1 MKMKMYSAPT
11 RDEAIAV
18 AVADMGQDAV
28 ILSEWQGEEG
38 YEIRMGVERATQRV
52 APQFELKA
60 VPRPEPTLQINRYR
74 DHMKEIMVWHGAPE
88 GFADVVANSGSRLV
102 GAAKDPASGF
112 CAALEGIIG
121 FAPIPPALKKPV
133 MLVGPPGSGKTST
146 TAKLIRRA
154 AAANARA
161 MPLVADF
168 DATAGGA
175 QLAAYLQTQPSQ
187 IGAFQEPDDLLSAL
201 DEQRDAGMGL
211 VIDTP
216 PINPNDPEDLERL
229 RDLVNFVKIEPV
241 LVISAE
247 GHPLDLEESVKAFAE
262 VGVRRCIITKL
273 DAVRRRGG
281 VLCAVAAARLNLSHL
296 ALTPFIG
303 GGLIPAT
310 SNRLARILLE
320 DAPGAELLKGAA

>member
-11 RDEAIAV
+11 RDEAIQIAY
-18 AVADMGQDAV
+18 ADMGQDAV
-28 ILSEWQGEEG
+28 ILSEWETEEA
-38 YEIRMGVERATQRV
+38 YEVRMGIERATQRV
-52 APQFELKA
+52 APQFELKSE
-60 VPRPEPTLQINRYR
+60 PRPAPVLQINRYR
-74 DHMKEIMVWHGAPE
+74 DNLKEIMVWHGAPE

-112 CAALEGIIG
+112 SAALEGMIG
-121 FAPIPPALKKPV
+121 FAPIQPSLKDPV

-146 TAKLIRRA
+146 VAKLVRRA
-154 AAANARA
+154 AAANAEA
-161 MPLVADF
+161 VPIVADF
-168 DATAGGA
+168 DATAGGS
-175 QLAAYLQTQPSQ
+175 QLAAYLQTDPAS
-187 IGAFQEPDDLLSAL
+187 IKAFQEPDDLLIAVEHQRKL
-201 DEQRDAGMGL
+201 DTGM

-216 PINPNDPEDLERL
+216 PINPNDPEDIERL
-229 RDLVNFVKIEPV
+229 RDLINFVKIEPV

-247 GHPLDLEESVKAFAE
+247 GHPLELEESVKRFAE
-262 VGVRRCIITKL
+262 VGVRRCMITKL
-273 DAVRRRGG
+273 DVVRRRGA

-320 DAPGAELLKGAA
+320 EAPGAEMLKGAA